1 MIYGVQTPLLS
12 AIDTDDVGDAG
23 ADVSLHLQTPLSD
36 SPMALLDRLSSIPVS
51 PKLYRRRETSFYAHT
66 IL

>member
-23 ADVSLHLQTPLSD
+23 ADVSLHMQTSLSD
-36 SPMALLDRLSSIPVS
+36 SLMALLYRLYSITSSPNEHRGHQFSSNTHNIS
-51 PKLYRRRETSFYAHT
+51 
-66 IL
+66 